1 LIHSSSSAVVCC
13 SCIHWINWLT
23 QSAIISCD
31 DWILQRMR
39 LRCNS
44 KHKRICRNK
53 LTRYN
58 PLHNYYLLN
67 HMADSPPE
75 PTAVV
80 PTSPSIT
87 AAPSSDWSGVFVP
100 SSHRGGLE
108 RIATPRHPL
117 AAPCTYSRG
126 FPSLC
131 FAHQL
136 CLLFCRALP
145 LDSVRWHPRL
155 HRRGPTPSTRPR
167 GNSLH
172 LSLRLPLP
180 PCRRTNLHKH
190 TTINRGLVCLY
201 LCLFCLYLCLILICF
216 VLFD

>member
-1 LIHSSSSAVVCC
+1 MVNKHYFIINHLSCRRDTKDPLSPSLSSP
-13 SCIHWINWLT
+13 
-23 QSAIISCD
+23 AITFHTSERPWCGTFA
-31 DWILQRMR
+31 R
-39 LRCNS
+39 
-44 KHKRICRNK
+44 
-53 LTRYN
+53 
-58 PLHNYYLLN
+58 PLLLN
-67 HMADSPPE
+67 HTADSPPE
-75 PTAVV
+75 PTTVV
-80 PTSPSIT
+80 PTLPSIT

-100 SSHRGGLE
+100 SSHRGGLK
-108 RIATPRHPL
+108 RVATPRHPP

-126 FPSLC
+126 CPSLC
-131 FAHQL
+131 FAHQP

-180 PCRRTNLHKH
+180 PCRRTNFHKH
-190 TTINRGLVCLY
+190 TTINGGLVCLY